1 LNDNRSVDFTCHA
14 GIELDAN
21 DALQQLLSS
30 LGGCIRGAFTS
41 MTEDLAVRVFA
52 YNNDVFLGSLL
63 VIIRNYIINVLIRT
77 MLEEMLG

>member
-1 LNDNRSVDFTCHA
+1 
-14 GIELDAN
+14 
-21 DALQQLLSS
+21 
-30 LGGCIRGAFTS
+30 